1 MAFAGA
7 SVMLCN
13 KSYCPVNH
21 WHVAPPAHIPKK
33 GTYTLRV
40 RRSTN

>member
-1 MAFAGA
+1 MAFAAVIAALYVRG
-7 SVMLCN
+7 
-13 KSYCPVNH
+13 YCPVNN
-21 WHVAPPAHIPKK
+21 WVLGSQAQIPKE